1 MQIDIKLIKGEESHP
16 EKKKTTLYIPISLKI
31 PTKGLLEQVYY
42 HVIKKAKHVL
52 PKILDL
58 T

>member
-1 MQIDIKLIKGEESHP
+1 MQIDIKLTKGEESHP
-16 EKKKTTLYIPISLKI
+16 EKKTTLYIPISLKI